1 VSEVRT
7 TAPTVHRVGPEAAA
21 EVLGVVREAF
31 AARPPLDPPADA
43 LTETE
48 ESMAAMLARHG
59 GLVARLGEQTVGA
72 LVLDPVGG
80 TMYLRRFGVLPAA
93 QGHGVAARLID
104 AAVYASTGFD
114 DLTVVAREELPRTVR
129 FWQRQGFRE
138 VRRHSPNVELRRP
151 LRTFVFDAPDAEAM
165 REIGQAI
172 ATRLAAGDLLVL
184 SGELGAGKTTFTQ
197 GIGAGL
203 QVRGDVTSPTF
214 VIARV
219 HPSLVDGPALVHVD
233 AYRLGGIDEL
243 DDLDLDTSLDD
254 AVTVVEWGE
263 GVAEGLA
270 ESRLEI
276 RIIRALA
283 DDDPDGGADDLD
295 PRRVL
300 MTPIGPRWY
309 ELDVPSSHR
318 PPLAEK
324 LNENLL
330 LDFRRCSE
338 AELAHLDPAIPL
350 VLSLTVAEHRDGSQV
365 RTLMVRNHWSGEW
378 ELSGK
383 DVDHDL
389 GESPRE
395 AAVRAFRTE
404 TGTEAPELEFVGV
417 ATVQLGHERRIEF
430 AAIYHGVVE
439 HPSDA
444 APGGD
449 VKQMV
454 WWDLESD
461 LPGLS
466 PIDAHLA
473 RLAHGLS

>member
-1 VSEVRT
+1 MRL
-7 TAPTVHRVGPEAAA
+7 APTVHRVGPEAAA
-21 EVLGVVREAF
+21 EVLAVVREAF

-48 ESMAAMLARHG
+48 ESIAALLAPHG
-59 GLVARLGEQTVGA
+59 GLVARLNGETVGA

-80 TMYLRRFGVLPAA
+80 TMYLRRFGVLPSA

-104 AAVYASTGFD
+104 AAVYASAGFD

-138 VRRHSPNVELRRP
+138 VRRSSPNVELRRP
-151 LRTFVFDAPDAEAM
+151 LNTFVFDAPDADAM
-165 REIGQAI
+165 REIGEAL

-197 GIGAGL
+197 GIGVGL

-270 ESRLEI
+270 ESRLEV

-283 DDDPDGGADDLD
+283 DDSAELDDLD

-300 MTPIGPRWY
+300 MTPVGPRWY

-330 LDFRRCSE
+330 LDFRRCPE
-338 AELAHLDPAIPL
+338 AELDHLDPEIPL
-350 VLSLTVAEHRDGSQV
+350 VLSLTVAEHDG
-365 RTLMVRNHWSGEW
+365 RTLLVRNHWSREL

-383 DVDHDL
+383 DVDDEL
-389 GESPRE
+389 GETPRE
-395 AAVRAFRTE
+395 AAARAFRTE
-404 TGTEAPELEFVGV
+404 TGSEPPELDFVGV
-417 ATVQLGHERRIEF
+417 ATVQLGHERRIEY
-430 AAIYHGVVE
+430 AAIYHGVVD

-461 LPGLS
+461 LDDLS